1 VNGRRAFAGL
11 ALVAALILGAVA
23 WRLHREPA
31 RPSIPAR
38 PAITHF
44 GGDRAA
50 LDRLRTV
57 PLFRALVESKAVR
70 SGTLDGDGTV
80 RVEVDIRAL
89 AQPRLTSWGI
99 GGAAE
104 LLPSAANGIIHIDP
118 VHGDAPAVVTRESW
132 EISGPSPLLDLL
144 DRGEGSEDGT
154 RIWDAIPGSP
164 SAVVRVRLNP
174 ARLTDPALFGQAFG
188 SWRDRIELAEKLLG
202 RPIRAEISED
212 LAGPAVFALYEVS
225 PSADAEALAA
235 FELKRADR
243 IAGLLDMLFG
253 LGALT
258 ERATV
263 SRYRGVATGSFT
275 PAAGGP
281 GVALA
286 VDGESFLV
294 ASSRG
299 RLEALIDARRAPLS
313 TGGLPFDA
321 AAADASWRAVS
332 RSAFVTRGWA
342 RLARVA
348 DGTKGDADL
357 LATTLVPEG
366 TDRWRLDGSGPAPA
380 ITAEPVIPFLRSVL
394 ARRQRDGD

>member
-1 VNGRRAFAGL
+1 VTRRLAV
-11 ALVAALILGAVA
+11 ALVAVAALLALGVVA
-23 WRLHREPA
+23 WRA
-31 RPSIPAR
+31 RAR
-38 PAITHF
+38 APRSSHAAPPPVAHA

-57 PLFRALVESKAVR
+57 PLFRALVESKTIR
-70 SGTLDGDGTV
+70 SGTLDGDGAV
-80 RVEVDIRAL
+80 HVEVDVRAL
-89 AQPRLTSWGI
+89 AQARLTSWGL

-104 LLPSAANGIIHIDP
+104 LLPAVASGVIRIDAG
-118 VHGDAPAVVTRESW
+118 HAGAPAVVTRESW
-132 EISGPSPLLDLL
+132 ELSGPSPLLDLL

-154 RIWDAIPGSP
+154 RVWDAIPGAP

-174 ARLTDPALFGQAFG
+174 ARLSDPALFGHGFA

-225 PSADAEALAA
+225 GSAEAEALAA
-235 FELKRADR
+235 FELKRSDR
-243 IAGLLDMLFG
+243 LASLLDMLFG

-299 RLEALIDARRAPLS
+299 RLEAMIDARRTPLS
-313 TGGLPFDA
+313 TGGIAFDA
-321 AAADASWRAVS
+321 TAADASWRAIS
-332 RSAFVTRGWA
+332 KSAFVTRGWS

-348 DGTKGDADL
+348 DGSKPDGAM

-394 ARRQRDGD
+394 ARRQREGG